1 MCRERTHSLTRFL
14 CLASVRKEREDQ
26 EEEQRKRRLAAAE
39 AEEKARRKG
48 DSAHVSL
55 FALCR
60 CDKALLLALFIDSH
74 LVCL

>member
-39 AEEKARRKG
+39 AEEKVRGRQCPRL
-48 DSAHVSL
+48 VVC
-55 FALCR
+55 ALPLR
-60 CDKALLLALFIDSH
+60 LSPVAGILH
-74 LVCL
+74 